1 MQFALTYGCI
11 GALAVLACAWRLV
24 LAARAPHAPAR
35 WAVAVSIACA
45 ATGFEAAVPQI
56 YEWIGRVSGVPN
68 LATLIVYSSIATAV
82 LSQLVWTAY
91 LVEPEGPAAAA
102 PWSRARTVML
112 VNAVVVALMVV
123 LFALAPVHD
132 AVHATD
138 FDYHY
143 ARTRAVDAFLG
154 VYLLAYTAGLLRIA
168 QLCRTW
174 LPQTREQPWLRI
186 GLRLLGIG
194 SLIAVGYSIGKVA
207 AIAAAWADIDA
218 FRLNTE
224 IAPAFASLG
233 AAVMLLGY
241 LCPSLLPQAAGVLH
255 RVRALPRL
263 HPLWSDLRA
272 AAPEL
277 SDAAPVTRRPTRDRV
292 YRRVIE
298 IRDTLLLLQPHLTP
312 EMTARAERL
321 ATELGIP
328 AADRPAAVEAARI
341 AAALHAHGTG
351 APAIDHGETFRHPP
365 QPTVQ
370 GELAWLVAVATAYR
384 TSPLVAAVRA
394 GLESPAA

>member
-1 MQFALTYGCI
+1 MQFAVTYGCI
-11 GALAVLACAWRLV
+11 GALAVVACAWRLV

-35 WAVAVSIACA
+35 WAVAISIACA
-45 ATGFEAAVPQI
+45 ATGFEAAVPPI
-56 YEWIGRVSGVPN
+56 YEWIGRASGIPN
-68 LATLIVYSSIATAV
+68 LASLIVYSAITTAV

-91 LVEPEGPAAAA
+91 LVEPDAPAAATR
-102 PWSRARTVML
+102 WGRARTVML
-112 VNAVVVALMVV
+112 VNAAVVAVMTL
-123 LFALAPVHD
+123 LFAAAPVHD
-132 AVHATD
+132 RVHATD

-143 ARTRAVDAFLG
+143 ATAGLVDAFLA
-154 VYLLAYTAGLLRIA
+154 VYLIAYTAGLLRIA
-168 QLCRTW
+168 QLCRAW
-174 LPQTREQPWLRI
+174 LPQTREQPWLRN
-186 GLRLLGIG
+186 GLVLLGIG
-194 SLIAVGYSIGKVA
+194 SLIAVGYSVGKAA
-207 AIAAAWADIDA
+207 AITAAWADIDA

-233 AAVMLLGY
+233 AAVMLIGY
-241 LCPSLLPQAAGVLH
+241 LCPSLIPQAVGVAY

-312 EMTARAERL
+312 EITARAELL
-321 ATELGIP
+321 AAELDIP
-328 AADRPAAVEAARI
+328 AADRPAAIEAARI
-341 AAALHAHGTG
+341 AAALQAHRSG
-351 APAIDHGETFRHPP
+351 APAVDLGETFRHPP

-370 GELAWLVAVATAYR
+370 GELTWLVAVATAYHR
-384 TSPLVAAVRA
+384 SKSAVQN
-394 GLESPAA
+394 SIP